1 MSYMHIENL
10 YKATDILRFKECY
23 ALEKIHGTSAR
34 ISYKSGRVDF
44 FAGGCKHE
52 SFIALFDK
60 DYLLARFAE
69 IIPGDKSCAVY
80 GEAYGGKLQGMS
92 KMYGSELR
100 FVCFEVKIGDTW
112 LNVPDAEDVVKKLG
126 LEFVAYTLV
135 STDIEALNNIRDA
148 DSVQA
153 VRNGMGDGHP
163 REGIVLRPILEVK
176 KNNGERVIA
185 KHKASW
191 SSEVKTPRKV
201 GVDLKAVAEAEEIVR
216 EWVTL
221 ERIKHVVDALM
232 LEMDV
237 TSIGQLIKGMVA
249 DIEREG
255 KGEVVMSQR
264 VVKEIGR
271 ATAVMF
277 KEYLNSSLQERED

>member
-1 MSYMHIENL
+1 MAYMHIDNL

-44 FAGGCKHE
+44 FAGGSKHE
-52 SFIALFDK
+52 DFIALFNK
-60 DYLLARFAE
+60 DNLLAKFAE
-69 IIPGDKSCAVY
+69 IIPDGKSCAVY

-92 KMYGSELR
+92 QMYGTQLK
-100 FVCFEVKIGDTW
+100 FVCFEVKIGGTW

-126 LEFVAYTLV
+126 LEFVAYDVVT
-135 STDIEALNNIRDA
+135 TDIETLDQCRDA

-153 VRNGMGDGHP
+153 VRNGMGEGHP
-163 REGIVLRPILEVK
+163 REGIVLRPMVEVK
-176 KNNGERVIA
+176 KNNGKRIIA

-191 SSEVKTPRKV
+191 SSETKTPRKV

-221 ERIKHVVDALM
+221 ERIKHVVDALT
-232 LEMDV
+232 LEKDV
-237 TSIGQLIKGMVA
+237 ASIGKLIKGMVA

-264 VVKEIGR
+264 VGKEIGR
-271 ATAVMF
+271 ATAVLF
-277 KEYLNSSLQERED
+277 KEYLNASLREEGE

>member
-1 MSYMHIENL
+1 MAYMHIDNL

-44 FAGGCKHE
+44 FAGGSKHE
-52 SFIALFDK
+52 DFIALFNK
-60 DYLLARFAE
+60 DNLLAKFAE
-69 IIPGDKSCAVY
+69 IIPDGKSCAVY
-80 GEAYGGKLQGMS
+80 GETYGGKLQGMS
-92 KMYGSELR
+92 QMYGTQLK
-100 FVCFEVKIGDTW
+100 FVCFEVKIGGTW

-126 LEFVAYTLV
+126 LEFVAYDVVT
-135 STDIEALNNIRDA
+135 TDIETLDQCRDA

-153 VRNGMGDGHP
+153 VRNGMGEGHP
-163 REGIVLRPILEVK
+163 REGIVLRPMVEVK
-176 KNNGERVIA
+176 KNNGKRIIA

-191 SSEVKTPRKV
+191 SSETKTPRKV

-221 ERIKHVVDALM
+221 ERIKHVVDALT
-232 LEMDV
+232 LEKDV
-237 TSIGQLIKGMVA
+237 ASIGKLIKGMVA

-264 VVKEIGR
+264 VGKEIGR
-271 ATAVMF
+271 ATAVLF
-277 KEYLNSSLQERED
+277 KEYLNASLREEGE

>member
-1 MSYMHIENL
+1 MAYMHIDNL

-34 ISYKSGRVDF
+34 VSYKSGRIDF
-44 FAGGCKHE
+44 FAGGSKHE
-52 SFIALFDK
+52 DFIALFDK
-60 DYLLARFAE
+60 DELLARFAE
-69 IIPGDKSCAVY
+69 IIPEGKSCGVY

-92 KMYGSELR
+92 KMYGTKLR

-126 LEFVAYTLV
+126 LEFVAYDV
-135 STDIEALNNIRDA
+135 ISTDIETLDQYRDA
-148 DSVQA
+148 DSIQA
-153 VRNGMGDGHP
+153 IRNGMGEGHT
-163 REGIVLRPILEVK
+163 REGIVLRPMLEVK
-176 KNNGERVIA
+176 KNNGERIIA
-185 KHKASW
+185 KHKAAW

-221 ERIKHVVDALM
+221 ERIKHVVDALT
-232 LEMDV
+232 LEKDV
-237 TSIGQLIKGMVA
+237 ASIGKLIKGMVA

-264 VVKEIGR
+264 VGKEIGR
-271 ATAVMF
+271 ATAVLF
-277 KEYLNSSLQERED
+277 KEYLNASLREEGE